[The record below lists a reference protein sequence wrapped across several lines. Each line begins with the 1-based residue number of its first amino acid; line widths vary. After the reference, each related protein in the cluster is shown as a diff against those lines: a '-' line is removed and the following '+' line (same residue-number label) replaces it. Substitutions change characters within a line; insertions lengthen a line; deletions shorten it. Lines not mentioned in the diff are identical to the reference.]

1 MKPHQRT
8 SEQRHKSPSVCI
20 NAAIRRAA
28 RRMGQIYDDAFE
40 ACGLRATQY
49 SLLVQIDRVGTPTMR
64 VLAEH
69 LVMDLSALG
78 HTLKPLIRDGLV
90 ELVVDEL
97 DRRSRRV
104 HLTKDGRIKL
114 EEARAIWK
122 KVQLSF
128 DDAFGKDGAAQLR
141 STLDLIASPDFSERM
156 TTVFHSIS

>member
-1 MKPHQRT
+1 MKTGRAAAQPH
-8 SEQRHKSPSVCI
+8 HGSPSVCV

-40 ACGLRATQY
+40 SCGLRATQY

-64 VLAEH
+64 VLADN

-90 ELVVDEL
+90 ELVVDEE

-104 HLTKDGRIKL
+104 HLTKDGRHKL
-114 EEARAIWK
+114 EEARVIWK
-122 KVQLSF
+122 KVQISF
-128 DDAFGKDGAAQLR
+128 DDAFGKPAAAQLR
-141 STLDLIASPDFSERM
+141 ATLDLIASPDFSERM
-156 TTVFHSIS
+156 TALLESMS

>member
-1 MKPHQRT
+1 MKNR
-8 SEQRHKSPSVCI
+8 SAVVEQRHAGPSVCI

-40 ACGLRATQY
+40 PLGLRATQY

-78 HTLKPLIRDGLV
+78 HTLKPLIRAGLL
-90 ELVVDEL
+90 ELVVDAA

-104 HLTKDGRIKL
+104 HLTAEGRVRL
-114 EEARAIWK
+114 EQARLIWK
-122 KVQLSF
+122 KVQVSF
-128 DDAFGKDGAAQLR
+128 DDAFGEPAASQLR
-141 STLDLIASPDFSERM
+141 TTLDLIASPDFSERM
-156 TTVFHSIS
+156 TARFASMP

>member
-1 MKPHQRT
+1 MKTGRAAAQPH
-8 SEQRHKSPSVCI
+8 HGSPSVCV

-40 ACGLRATQY
+40 SCGLRATQY

-64 VLAEH
+64 VLADN

-90 ELVVDEL
+90 ELVVDEE

-104 HLTKDGRIKL
+104 HLTKDGRHKL
-114 EEARAIWK
+114 EEARVIWK
-122 KVQLSF
+122 KVQISF
-128 DDAFGKDGAAQLR
+128 DDAFGKPAAAQLR
-141 STLDLIASPDFSERM
+141 ATLDLIASPDFSERM

>member
-1 MKPHQRT
+1 MKTPPRA
-8 SEQRHKSPSVCI
+8 SEPRHKSASVCI

-40 ACGLRATQY
+40 SCGLRATQY

-64 VLAEH
+64 VLADH

-114 EEARAIWK
+114 EEARVIWK

-141 STLDLIASPDFSERM
+141 ATLDLISSPDFSERM
-156 TTVFHSIS
+156 TTVLHAMP